1 MYCSIRYRS
10 PVSIIGTEID
20 RHDLDRGSMMN
31 RLNKCLQDIQ
41 FQEKQKKTKLVSVG
55 CFERKEV
62 SQLNN
67 DLFLV
72 AKDIMKKGTEGS
84 KRGSSIGWASVGDY
98 IDWLEQN
105 YDIKP
110 K

>member
-1 MYCSIRYRS
+1 
-10 PVSIIGTEID
+10 
-20 RHDLDRGSMMN
+20 MMN
-31 RLNKCLQDIQ
+31 KFDKCLQDI
-41 FQEKQKKTKLVSVG
+41 EWKKKKKENKLVGVG

-67 DLFLV
+67 DLFLA

-84 KRGSSIGWASVGDY
+84 KRGSSIGWGSVGDY